1 MAFGPTT
8 KVKRIPVDN
17 SSDRLVPTAPVSQY
31 VKEIVSPPSSAH
43 KLFLAVVLPKFAM
56 HISLLGI
63 GNFGAIHGSSQ
74 VGGTSTQNGEGSLKS
89 WAFNQI

>member
-1 MAFGPTT
+1 MMFLKLVGLSLCLE
-8 KVKRIPVDN
+8 KEIPVDN

-63 GNFGAIHGSSQ
+63 GNFGAIHGSLQ

-89 WAFNQI
+89 